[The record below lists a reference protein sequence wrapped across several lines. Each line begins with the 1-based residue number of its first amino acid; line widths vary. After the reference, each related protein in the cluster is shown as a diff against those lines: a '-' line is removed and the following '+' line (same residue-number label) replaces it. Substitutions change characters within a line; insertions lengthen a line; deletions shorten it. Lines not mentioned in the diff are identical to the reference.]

1 MARSPQLLFPDF
13 PTRSTVPA
21 NPPQSTRQILKRRS
35 FLALFPGALASA
47 AFIPLLDSCPKA
59 LAQSPA
65 QRETK
70 FTTAAC
76 WLDVAAPFIVEDADI
91 GLHSEIVLTSDTF
104 VGAKGYEDGADA
116 TEYEIYLYDADGKAV
131 GADGLARRLVV
142 PAMQMTVLSVREIL
156 GDSRKFWGG
165 MRIRL
170 RPKGRQPMHASD
182 LFSSAFVRW
191 KTAASFTNVHAN
203 PDPLEWQRPD
213 KFFYSMPFPPLSEY
227 ESVFSLFNPYAEHSR
242 GAITLYDQ
250 LGSKLKEVSYEL
262 KPHSSLLFDLR
273 QGNFVNDARSGF
285 ISSGARNHRDEKLL
299 SSGGGTIA
307 ITNQQGAVKGF
318 GYLLI
323 KRAGTSRFSVEHP
336 IHQAPFKPVTA
347 PAPFDGA
354 GRFKA
359 RNILYTPLLFRSKRI
374 GGVTL
379 ESRFH
384 FSSGAPLE
392 EFLWINPFITDSNGT
407 VAWQVTA
414 ETKLPETISA
424 TQIERG
430 AIKLGGMQSCMLDCA
445 DLPLPKTF
453 SGGLSLAVAPTTNHT
468 LMKVETSVKEWGAHA
483 FTHFRPGLQSA
494 RGYQAAPP
502 RGGLATD
509 YIASGARLERSG
521 NKIVRDEVI
530 GVMNIDDKA
539 TIGHPVLEVFTNTG
553 LLARID
559 LGEVPGFACRH
570 YLLSELSSGK
580 IGAHDLSLRL
590 VDEHATLLMSVVHL
604 DYVRR
609 DLALD
614 HGSDRFSTFNDYSC
628 KASA

>member
-1 MARSPQLLFPDF
+1 M
-13 PTRSTVPA
+13 
-21 NPPQSTRQILKRRS
+21 KRRS
-35 FLALFPGALASA
+35 FLALFPGALAGA
-47 AFIPLLDSCPKA
+47 AFLPLFDSLPIA
-59 LAQSPA
+59 LAQTPDNKDKKPA
-65 QRETK
+65 NP
-70 FTTAAC
+70 AC
-76 WLDVAAPFIVEDADI
+76 WLDVCAPFIVEDPEI

-104 VGAKGYEDGADA
+104 VGAKGYADGADA

-131 GADGLARRLVV
+131 GAGGVARRLVV
-142 PAMQMTVLSVREIL
+142 PAMQMTVLSLREIL

-191 KTAASFTNVHAN
+191 KTEASFDNVHAN
-203 PDPLEWQRPD
+203 PDPLQWQRAD
-213 KFFYSMPFPPLSEY
+213 KFFYSMPFPPLAEY
-227 ESVFSLFNPYAEHSR
+227 ESVFSLFNPNGERSL

-250 LGSKLKEVSYEL
+250 LGSQLREVPYEL

-273 QGNFVNDARSGF
+273 QGNFVVDPRRVFG
-285 ISSGARNHRDEKLL
+285 GPGERNHLDSKLL
-299 SSGGGTIA
+299 NPHGGTIA
-307 ITNQQGAVKGF
+307 VTNQQGTVKGF
-318 GYLLI
+318 GYLLS
-323 KRAGTSRFSVEHP
+323 KRTGTSRFSVEHP
-336 IHQAPFKPVTA
+336 IHQAPFKPTPT
-347 PAPFDGA
+347 PAPFDIS

-359 RNILYTPLLFRSKRI
+359 KNILYTPLVFRSKRI

-392 EFLWINPFITDSNGT
+392 EFLWINPFVTDTEGN
-407 VAWQVTA
+407 VAWQATA
-414 ETKLPETISA
+414 ETRLPATISA
-424 TQIERG
+424 RQIERG
-430 AIKLGGMQSCMLDCA
+430 VIKLGGMQSCMLDCA
-445 DLPLPKTF
+445 QLSLPKTF

-494 RGYQAAPP
+494 RGYQASSP

-509 YIASGARLERSG
+509 YIASGARVERNG
-521 NKIVRDEVI
+521 NRIVRDEVI
-530 GVMNIDDKA
+530 GVMNIDDKGISGRPA
-539 TIGHPVLEVFTNTG
+539 LEVFTSSG
-553 LLARID
+553 LLTRID
-559 LGEVPGFACRH
+559 LGEVPAFACRH

-580 IGAHDLSLRL
+580 IGPHDLTLRL
-590 VDEHATLLMSVVHL
+590 VDERATLLMSVVHL

-609 DLALD
+609 DLAMD

-628 KASA
+628 DASA

>member
-1 MARSPQLLFPDF
+1 
-13 PTRSTVPA
+13 VPA
-21 NPPQSTRQILKRRS
+21 NPPKSTRQILKRRS
-35 FLALFPGALASA
+35 FLAFLPGALAGA
-47 AFIPLLDSCPKA
+47 AFIPLLDSYPKA
-59 LAQSPA
+59 LAQSPG
-65 QRETK
+65 QKETR
-70 FTTAAC
+70 FTTPVC
-76 WLDVAAPFIVEDADI
+76 WLDVAAPFIVEDAAI

-131 GADGLARRLVV
+131 RAEGVARRLLV

-156 GDSRKFWGG
+156 GDGRRFWGG

-213 KFFYSMPFPPLSEY
+213 KFFYSMPFPPLAEY
-227 ESVFSLFNPYAEHSR
+227 ESIFSLFNPYAERSL

-250 LGSKLKEVSYEL
+250 LGLKLKEVSYEL
-262 KPHSSLLFDLR
+262 NPHSSLLFDLR
-273 QGNFVNDARSGF
+273 QGSFVSDPRPGF
-285 ISSGARNHRDEKLL
+285 VSSGEQNHRAEKLL
-299 SSGGGTIA
+299 NPGGGTIA
-307 ITNQQGAVKGF
+307 ITNQQGSAKGF

-336 IHQAPFKPVTA
+336 IHQAPFKPVPA

-392 EFLWINPFITDSNGT
+392 EFLWINPFVTDSNGT
-407 VAWQVTA
+407 VAWQVTP
-414 ETKLPETISA
+414 ETKLPATISA

-445 DLPLPKTF
+445 QLALPKTF

-468 LMKVETSVKEWGAHA
+468 LMKVEISVREWGAHA

-494 RGYQAAPP
+494 RGYQASPP

-521 NKIVRDEVI
+521 NKFVRDEVI

-539 TIGHPVLEVFTNTG
+539 TIGHPVLEIFTSSG
-553 LLARID
+553 LLARVD

-570 YLLSELSSGK
+570 YLLSEVSSGK
-580 IGAHDLSLRL
+580 IGSHDLSLRL

>member
-1 MARSPQLLFPDF
+1 MA
-13 PTRSTVPA
+13 
-21 NPPQSTRQILKRRS
+21 
-35 FLALFPGALASA
+35 GA
-47 AFIPLLDSCPKA
+47 AFLPLLNSSLMPSIYPVA
-59 LAQSPA
+59 
-65 QRETK
+65 
-70 FTTAAC
+70 TAPGSDPNVC
-76 WLDVAAPFIVEDADI
+76 WLDVAAPFIVQDAEI

-104 VGAKGYEDGADA
+104 IGAQGYADGADA

-131 GADGLARRLVV
+131 GGDGVAKRLVV
-142 PAMQMTVLSVREIL
+142 PAMQMTVLSLREIL
-156 GDSRKFWGG
+156 GNDRKFWGG

-191 KTAASFTNVHAN
+191 KTTASFTNVHAN

-213 KFFYSMPFPPLSEY
+213 TFFYSMPFPPLSEY
-227 ESVFSLFNPYAEHSR
+227 ESIFSLFNPNAAQSL
-242 GAITLYDQ
+242 GAITLYDP
-250 LGSKLKEVSYEL
+250 LGLKLREVPYQL

-273 QGNFVNDARSGF
+273 QGNFVSDTRRGF
-285 ISSGARNHRDEKLL
+285 VSSGEQHHRDDKLL
-299 SSGGGTIA
+299 NPGGGTIA
-307 ITNQQGAVKGF
+307 ITNQQGSVKGF

-336 IHQAPFKPVTA
+336 IHQAPFKPVSA
-347 PAPFDGA
+347 PEPFDSS

-359 RNILYTPLLFRSKRI
+359 KNILYTPLLFRSKRI

-384 FSSGAPLE
+384 FSSGAPVE
-392 EFLWINPFITDSNGT
+392 EFLRISPFITDAEGKI
-407 VAWQVTA
+407 AWQVTA
-414 ETKLPETISA
+414 ETKLPETISSR
-424 TQIERG
+424 QIERG
-430 AIKLGGMQSCMLDCA
+430 VIKLGGMQSCMLDCTE
-445 DLPLPKTF
+445 LPLPRTF
-453 SGGLSLAVAPTTNHT
+453 SGGLSLAVTPTTNHT
-468 LMKVETSVKEWGAHA
+468 LMKVELSVKEWGAHA

-494 RGYQAAPP
+494 RGYQASPP

-509 YIASGARLERSG
+509 YIASGARVESSG

-530 GVMNIDDKA
+530 GVMNIDDKGLSGRP
-539 TIGHPVLEVFTNTG
+539 TLEIFSSGG
-553 LLARID
+553 LLTRID
-559 LGEVPGFACRH
+559 LGEVPPFACRH

-580 IGAHDLSLRL
+580 IGPRDLSLRL
-590 VDEHATLLMSVVHL
+590 VDERATLLMSVVHL

-628 KASA
+628 KASV